1 MPHPKGSLKHKLHEI
16 IFEADTPK
24 GKLFDVVIL
33 FLIIL
38 SVVVVMLETVPSID
52 IHYDSTFKK
61 IEWILTILFT
71 LEYGLRI
78 YSVKKPYK
86 YMTSFYG
93 MIDLLAILPTYLSIF
108 LPGSQILATIRAMR
122 LLRVFKILEMSSFTR
137 QSKIIML
144 AMRSSLVKISV
155 FIFFIVIMVTIFG
168 TVIYFVEHNINPKID
183 SIPRSVW
190 FSIVTLATVGYGDIV
205 PITALGQFLS
215 AILMVLGYGVIAVPT
230 GIVTSELISSTK
242 TNQSTQACETCSR
255 EGHDDDSV
263 HCKYCGDKLNED

>member
-255 EGHDDDSV
+255 EGHDDDAV
-263 HCKYCGDKLNED
+263 HCKYCGDELNED